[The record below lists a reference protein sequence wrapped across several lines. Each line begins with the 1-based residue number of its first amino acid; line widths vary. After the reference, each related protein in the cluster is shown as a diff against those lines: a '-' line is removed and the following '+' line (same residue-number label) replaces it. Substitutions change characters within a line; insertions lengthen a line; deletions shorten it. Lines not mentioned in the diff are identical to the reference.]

1 VYRRSGDKITIE
13 VADNI
18 KVGDEIY
25 VDYSSSGK
33 REANGWEGCACCP
46 PQAADATTATASGVT
61 LTQAQVYINSVLK
74 CTFDIIYT

>member
-1 VYRRSGDKITIE
+1 MYRRSGDKITIE
-13 VADNI
+13 VAENI
-18 KVGDEIY
+18 KEGDEIY

-33 REANGWEGCACCP
+33 REANGWE
-46 PQAADATTATASGVT
+46 AADATTATASGVT